1 MEARHPPGCYGT
13 DSVFTSTLMAGK
25 CEAQVMSL
33 LETAKRNCLRL
44 HTLSLTRTKNISR
57 WISRN
62 ITLITMFRHRRH

>member
-44 HTLSLTRTKNISR
+44 HTPSLTRTKNKVDFPKHYSHNDVP
-57 WISRN
+57 S
-62 ITLITMFRHRRH
+62 